1 MRALLLALSLAAAPA
16 LAQSDDCSTLRRALA
31 LAERAGVDSGELW
44 RLERQACAPAQPSPG
59 GGVCQQLDAFWILS
73 LALGEGEAI
82 TGTLEAQR
90 GVWCSR
96 PDEPTRPLQWSNGA
110 TLRSTT
116 GTLSWPNGTIARS
129 TSGSWYADSGTMVK
143 SSSGTLYYPS
153 GSQARSSS
161 GRSMLPSGEL
171 ADEGRIAALACQAD
185 TSWCRYFLDAARGSS
200 GVRRDFA
207 SLGLGILAGR
217 AAR

>member
-1 MRALLLALSLAAAPA
+1 MRVLLLSLCLAAAPS
-16 LAQSDDCSTLRRALA
+16 LAQPDDCSTIRRTLA

-44 RLERQACAPAQPSPG
+44 RLERQACTPAQPSAG

-73 LALGEGEAI
+73 LALGEGAEI
-82 TGTLEAQR
+82 SGTLEAQR

-110 TLRSTT
+110 TLRSST
-116 GTLSWPNGTIARS
+116 GTLSWPNGTIARRS
-129 TSGSWYADSGTMVK
+129 SGSWYADSGTMVK
-143 SSSGTLYYPS
+143 SSSGALYYPN
-153 GSQARSSS
+153 GTQARSSS
-161 GRSMLPSGEL
+161 GRSMLPSGET

-185 TSWCRYFLDAARGSS
+185 ASWCRYFLDAARGSS

-207 SLGLGILAGR
+207 MLGLGVLAGR